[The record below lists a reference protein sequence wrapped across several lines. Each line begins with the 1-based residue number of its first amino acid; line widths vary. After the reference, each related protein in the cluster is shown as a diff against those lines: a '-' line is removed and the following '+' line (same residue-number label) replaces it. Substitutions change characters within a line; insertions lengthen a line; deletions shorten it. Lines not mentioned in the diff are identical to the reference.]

1 MNLHDLPERLRKVAA
16 MYGQYLIPIA
26 HHRKSVSPDKLYKVL
41 DQVINFHVPERVL
54 IPIRIQ
60 VQNQPYILEEQ
71 ILLSIF
77 SYQENILTQVPE
89 DQMSP
94 RVHKLHKMLRDMSHQ
109 SSSSS
114 PMKRTSS
121 FKETLLTILSSIE
134 STTSLT
140 NTFHG
145 KKLLRSESCILRID
159 KEANLL
165 QIISHEALETRLE
178 NDQEITVQE
187 MLKVP
192 TKDGIEELI
201 QGPLILFFADRQG
214 TQLIRTRIAY
224 TDTLTTFN
232 GDRFFLGAVIEDV
245 EGCYRTFIRCE
256 DHFMSTEGYK
266 GPLPSSV
273 STCGLL
279 YVYQP
284 LYESIDDY
292 QLKYWSSKDT
302 LCVFPF
308 TDTITDLLRLYK
320 KIFLTVN
327 IAKCFPTLRRFFKDQ
342 VQEQGQA
349 QIKKGNRLTL
359 WILNLSNFIRL
370 TQHLNM

>member
-1 MNLHDLPERLRKVAA
+1 MNLQDLPEHLRKVTA

-26 HHRKSVSPDKLYKVL
+26 HHRKSVSPDKLHKVL
-41 DQVINFHVPERVL
+41 DQVTNLHVPERVL

-60 VQNQPYILEEQ
+60 VQNQPYTLEEQ

-77 SYQENILTQVPE
+77 SYQENLLTHVSE

-94 RVHKLHKMLRDMSHQ
+94 QVRKLYNMLEEISQREPLESTP
-109 SSSSS
+109 SSLTKA
-114 PMKRTSS
+114 PRP
-121 FKETLLTILSSIE
+121 FKETLLTILSCIE
-134 STTSLT
+134 STIP
-140 NTFHG
+140 FHS
-145 KKLLRSESCILRID
+145 KKLSRSESGMLRID

-165 QIISHEALETRLE
+165 QIISLEALETRLE

-187 MLKVP
+187 MLKIS

-214 TQLIRTRIAY
+214 TQLSRARIAY

-245 EGCYRTFIRCE
+245 EGSYRTFIRRE
-256 DHFMSTEGYK
+256 DYFISTEGYE
-266 GPLPSSV
+266 GPLPDSV
-273 STCGLL
+273 STRGLL

-302 LCVFPF
+302 LYIFPF
-308 TDTITDLLRLYK
+308 TDTVTDLLRLYK
-320 KIFLTVN
+320 EIFLTVN
-327 IAKCFPTLRRFFKDQ
+327 VAKCFPILRRFFKDQ
-342 VQEQGQA
+342 DGDPT
-349 QIKKGNRLTL
+349 IKKGNQLTL
-359 WILNLSNFIRL
+359 WVLNLSTFIRL
-370 TQHLNM
+370 TRHLVAL

>member
-1 MNLHDLPERLRKVAA
+1 MNLQDLPEHLRKVTA

-26 HHRKSVSPDKLYKVL
+26 HHRKSVSPDKLHKVL
-41 DQVINFHVPERVL
+41 DQVINLHIPERVL

-60 VQNQPYILEEQ
+60 VHNQPYTLEEQ

-77 SYQENILTQVPE
+77 SYQENLLTHVSE
-89 DQMSP
+89 DRMSP
-94 RVHKLHKMLRDMSHQ
+94 QARKLYKMIEEISQREPLKSPP
-109 SSSSS
+109 SSLT
-114 PMKRTSS
+114 KATRS
-121 FKETLLTILSSIE
+121 FKETLLTILSCIE
-134 STTSLT
+134 STTP
-140 NTFHG
+140 FHS
-145 KKLLRSESCILRID
+145 KKLSRSESGMLRID

-165 QIISHEALETRLE
+165 QIISLEALETRLE

-214 TQLIRTRIAY
+214 DLSQARIAY

-245 EGCYRTFIRCE
+245 EGSHRTFIRCE
-256 DHFMSTEGYK
+256 DYFISTEGYE
-266 GPLPSSV
+266 GPLPDSV
-273 STCGLL
+273 STRGLL

-302 LCVFPF
+302 LYIFPF
-308 TDTITDLLRLYK
+308 TDTVTDLLRLYK
-320 KIFLTVN
+320 EIFLTVN
-327 IAKCFPTLRRFFKDQ
+327 VAKCFPTLRRFFK
-342 VQEQGQA
+342 GQNGDST
-349 QIKKGNRLTL
+349 IKKGDQLTL
-359 WILNLSNFIRL
+359 WVLNLSTFIRL
-370 TQHLNM
+370 TRHLVAL